1 MKNKEGLI
9 MIYVWF
15 ALVYFVFEG
24 KSQIYAPPPPLELVF
39 GGRGVVTGGF
49 LPAIL
54 IFGGSI

>member
-1 MKNKEGLI
+1 

-39 GGRGVVTGGF
+39 RGRGVVTGGF